1 MAGNSLFDGPIPDT
15 IELVNGFVEYL
26 KTEKSASHHT
36 IINYEID
43 LRQFIK
49 FLGERCGPKIDF
61 DRQLTLK
68 LLREFLGEQMKKYER
83 ATVARRLS
91 LVKSFMKYLHQE
103 GYVEKN
109 LARLIRLPRPHL
121 KLPHTLR
128 PEEVV
133 RLIEQVPIETLMGK
147 RLKAVLE
154 LLYSA
159 GVRISELV
167 GLNYADIDLPHNQI
181 RVFGKGS
188 RERLVPVGLHCRA
201 AVGEY
206 IKAIPTFQKRGK
218 DTPLFLNRDGER
230 ITVRTLQRQLQAYAI
245 ESLGPKGALV
255 TPHTFRH
262 SCATH
267 LLSAGAGLREI
278 QELLG
283 HRTLVTTQKYT
294 HMDIE
299 RLKNSYRRAH
309 PRENRRKK
317 EAET

>member
-1 MAGNSLFDGPIPDT
+1 MADKLLFDGPIPDT
-15 IELVNGFVEYL
+15 IELVNGFLEYL

-36 IINYEID
+36 IVNYEID

-49 FLGERCGPKIDF
+49 FLGEHCGPRIDF

-68 LLREFLGEQMKKYER
+68 LLREFLSLQMQKYER

-103 GYVEKN
+103 GCVEKN

-121 KLPHTLR
+121 KLPYTLR
-128 PEEVV
+128 PQEIVQ
-133 RLIEQVPIETLMGK
+133 LIEQAPIATLRDR

-159 GVRISELV
+159 GLRISEAV
-167 GLNYADIDLPHNQI
+167 GLSYANIDLPRNQI

-188 RERLVPVGLHCRA
+188 RERLVPIGLHCRA
-201 AVGEY
+201 ALGEY
-206 IKAIPTFQKRGK
+206 IKAVPVSQKRGSE
-218 DTPLFLNRDGER
+218 TPLFLNRDGER
-230 ITVRTLQRQLQAYAI
+230 VSVRTLQRQLQAYAI
-245 ESLGPKGALV
+245 EVLGPKGALV

-267 LLSAGAGLREI
+267 LLGAGAGLREI

-294 HMDIE
+294 HMDTE
-299 RLKNSYRRAH
+299 RLKSAYKQAH

-317 EAET
+317 EIET